1 MLKLQYNMNEQK
13 INNWLDELESDR
25 TKIFIDLKSSNS
37 SDANKENKLRKLEEI
52 QKKLLNY
59 KKLLNKE
66 KEQI

>member
-37 SDANKENKLRKLEEI
+37 SDTTKENKLRKLEEI

-59 KKLLNKE
+59 KKILNKE
-66 KEQI
+66 KETI